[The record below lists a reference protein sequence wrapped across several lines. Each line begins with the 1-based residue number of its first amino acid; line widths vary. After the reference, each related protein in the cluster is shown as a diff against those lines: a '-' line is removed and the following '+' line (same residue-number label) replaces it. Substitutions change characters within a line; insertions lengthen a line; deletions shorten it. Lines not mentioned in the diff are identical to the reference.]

1 VRIVD
6 RWLYRRPFEG
16 ASARRYAAHE
26 RPAFGDLDDRLI
38 ASWTALAGA
47 RRLLDVGA
55 GPATFATRV
64 RSIHPS
70 VQVVCAE
77 PSRDLARA
85 PAVRAVAE
93 ALPFADA
100 SFDLAICLSSI
111 RHVRDRARALVE
123 LRRVVRA
130 GGALWIVELDPAA
143 DRARCANHARALGST
158 ALRLAFRPLVVR
170 TAPSAGAIAQ
180 DAERA
185 GWRVEAPSAD
195 PVQPVYLLRCT

>member
-1 VRIVD
+1 MRIVD

-16 ASARRYAAHE
+16 ASARRYAADE

-38 ASWTALAGA
+38 AAWTALAGA

-55 GPATFATRV
+55 GPATFGARV
-64 RSIHPS
+64 RAAHPN

-100 SFDLAICLSSI
+100 SFDVAICLSSI
-111 RHVRDRARALVE
+111 RHVRDRVRALAE

-143 DRARCANHARALGST
+143 DRARCANHADRLGSL
-158 ALRLAFRPLVVR
+158 ALRIAFRPLVVR
-170 TAPSAGAIAQ
+170 TAPTAGAIAR
-180 DAERA
+180 DARRA
-185 GWRVEAPSAD
+185 GWHVEAPSAD
-195 PVQPVYLLRCT
+195 PVQPVYLLRCA